1 MPIPGDHMKI
11 RTVRDFRNHATGL
24 MRAKDPTLVTRRGRL
39 AGIFFPIS
47 EETLPLEFKR
57 EIFGLLV
64 RQLSHQMQ
72 ARGLGSDDVLSV
84 SDLWHKGNKREA
96 A

>member
-1 MPIPGDHMKI
+1 MKI
-11 RTVRDFRNHATGL
+11 STVRDFRNHATGL

-64 RQLSHQMQ
+64 SQLRRQMQ
-72 ARGLGSDDVLSV
+72 SRGLKPDDVV
-84 SDLWHKGNKREA
+84 SLPDLWRKPNKREA